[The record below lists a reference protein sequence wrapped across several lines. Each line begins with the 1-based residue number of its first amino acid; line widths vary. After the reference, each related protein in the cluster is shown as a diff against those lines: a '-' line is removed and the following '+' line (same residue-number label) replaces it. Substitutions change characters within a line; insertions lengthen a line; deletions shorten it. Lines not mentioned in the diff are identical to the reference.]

1 MNLAAL
7 ARYEGLALHVRRGMG
22 DRPGERRFPGHPQ
35 PAGIELEGYTAYAP
49 GDDLRHLDWN
59 AVGRLDTLLMRRY
72 TAEREVR
79 FHLLVDCS
87 ASMGAPPADRKLA
100 AACELALALA
110 YLGLAG
116 GDAVRVALLRG
127 DAAPALSPL
136 YRHRARVPEAARLLA
151 GATAAGALAL
161 GETLA
166 AYARQHPAAAAAIV
180 ISDLMLDPDELER
193 GLLALAAR
201 RYALVLLQV
210 VGRSEL
216 EPDFGRGVLE
226 DAETGA
232 SHPVVLTA
240 SIRARY
246 QALLGAHL
254 ARIEAIAERT
264 RALYGRLISDTDVA
278 GFVTGELAGAGLVRH
293 R

>member
-22 DRPGERRFPGHPQ
+22 DRPGERRFPGRPQ
-35 PAGIELEGYTAYAP
+35 PAGIELEAYTPYAP

-59 AVGRLDTLLMRRY
+59 AVGRLDALLVRRF

-79 FHLLVDCS
+79 FHVLVDCS
-87 ASMGAPPADRKLA
+87 ASMGAPPEDRKLA
-100 AACELALALA
+100 AACELALAIS
-110 YLGLAG
+110 YIGLAG
-116 GDAVRVALLRG
+116 GDAVRLALLRG
-127 DAAPALSPL
+127 NVAPELSPL
-136 YRHRARVPEAARLLA
+136 YRHRARVGDVARLLA
-151 GATAAGALAL
+151 RAGPGGALAL

-180 ISDLMLDPDELER
+180 ISDLMVDPEELVQ
-193 GLLALAAR
+193 GLFALAER
-201 RYALVLLQV
+201 RYAVVLLQV
-210 VGRSEL
+210 IGRREV
-216 EPDFGRGVLE
+216 EPDFGRGVLQ
-226 DAETGA
+226 DVETGA

-246 QALLGAHL
+246 QALLREHL
-254 ARIEAIAERT
+254 ARLGAVAERAQ
-264 RALYGRLISDTDVA
+264 ALYVRMSSDADVA
-278 GFVTGELAGAGLVRH
+278 GFVTGELAGAGLIRH

>member
-1 MNLAAL
+1 
-7 ARYEGLALHVRRGMG
+7 
-22 DRPGERRFPGHPQ
+22 
-35 PAGIELEGYTAYAP
+35 
-49 GDDLRHLDWN
+49 
-59 AVGRLDTLLMRRY
+59 
-72 TAEREVR
+72 
-79 FHLLVDCS
+79 
-87 ASMGAPPADRKLA
+87 
-100 AACELALALA
+100 
-110 YLGLAG
+110 
-116 GDAVRVALLRG
+116 
-127 DAAPALSPL
+127 
-136 YRHRARVPEAARLLA
+136 
-151 GATAAGALAL
+151 
-161 GETLA
+161 
-166 AYARQHPAAAAAIV
+166 
-180 ISDLMLDPDELER
+180 MLDPDELER